1 MLSSVFLLF
10 HVKRTSNIL
19 NLFLRCGQNGQ
30 VFAEIKVF
38 RSVSFFIEFEP
49 DIIVRLFLNFG
60 SF

>member
-19 NLFLRCGQNGQ
+19 NLFLRSGQNGQ
-30 VFAEIKVF
+30 VFAKIKVF

-49 DIIVRLFLNFG
+49 DIIVRLFLDFG